1 VPKPEVIEM
10 FCNDLEELNGHLEK
24 MECRVSIKMSI
35 RTQELMRVTGKFE
48 GQVQHALKELR
59 TRIVDELGDR
69 ILFSIDAE
77 NAKLLEESEP
87 LFGPRVALR
96 LPSTAEDISEAAQ
109 CLALNRPTVCVF
121 HLMRVMETGVQ
132 ILGNRLGV
140 KLTADKN
147 WQNILDEA
155 NKAIKGLNQKDAI
168 TKAYAGISSNLYNV
182 KLAWRNEVMHPNQ
195 TYTPDEAKN
204 VFHAVR
210 NFTQDLAALL

>member
-1 VPKPEVIEM
+1 MPRFDAADFIRSLNWFQTLEMTFGQQAGTAATQKVIDM
-10 FCNDLEELNGHLEK
+10 FCSDLEEMNGHLEK

-48 GQVQHALKELR
+48 GQVQQALKELR
-59 TRIVDELGDR
+59 ARIVDELGDR

-77 NAKLLEESEP
+77 NAKLLEETKP
-87 LFGPRVALR
+87 LFGPRVALK

-109 CLALNRPTVCVF
+109 CLALNRPTACVF

-140 KLTADKN
+140 QLTADKN

-155 NKAIKGLNQKDAI
+155 NKANKSSRPKGRHHQSL
-168 TKAYAGISSNLYNV
+168 
-182 KLAWRNEVMHPNQ
+182 RRH
-195 TYTPDEAKN
+195 
-204 VFHAVR
+204 
-210 NFTQDLAALL
+210 LLKPL

>member
-1 VPKPEVIEM
+1 MRLTNMLRFDAADFIRSLNWFQTLEMTFGKQTGTAATPKVIEM

-48 GQVQHALKELR
+48 GQVQLALKELR

-77 NAKLLEESEP
+77 NAKLLDETAP
-87 LFGPRVALR
+87 LFGPRVALK

-109 CLALNRPTVCVF
+109 CLALNRPTASVF

-140 KLTADKN
+140 QLTADKN

-155 NKAIKGLNQKDAI
+155 NKANK
-168 TKAYAGISSNLYNV
+168 SS
-182 KLAWRNEVMHPNQ
+182 RPN
-195 TYTPDEAKN
+195 
-204 VFHAVR
+204 
-210 NFTQDLAALL
+210 